1 MNYIYYG
8 IFSSPYVNEGEKYL
22 STNPAESLDELYK
35 RCGTDETLEDYIG
48 FDKDDLVDCKRAFN
62 QCREFMCD
70 DLLVHMDFGN
80 LDVDAVLNE

>member
-22 STNPAESLDELYK
+22 STNPAKSLDELYE

-48 FDKDDLVDCKRAFN
+48 FDKDDLVECEKAFN
-62 QCREFMCD
+62 QSREFMCE

-80 LDVDAVLNE
+80 LDTNAVLNE